1 MRSIVVGLLVL
12 GLVACGGGKA
22 EKADKAAVETYINA
36 DLNSV
41 IGMLWVGKK
50 PLDTVKADHF
60 DSAHGWF
67 AHPSALDTTVI
78 PRMEQV
84 LAGAAKIT
92 VPGTMKNLH
101 AQLVSV
107 ATTYRDAAKELGDAV
122 EANDKA
128 KFDAAFA
135 KVVDGRS
142 RYQAWQQSMDA
153 VLADYHIT
161 LNDPPPPAPLPK

>member
-12 GLVACGGGKA
+12 VLGLVACGGGKAEKA

-50 PLDTVKADHF
+50 PLDTVEADHF

-122 EANDKA
+122 EAND
-128 KFDAAFA
+128 
-135 KVVDGRS
+135 GRS